1 MRIKDRWNQSREMK
15 KRKRKKDD
23 TIVEWID
30 RMLQESDPSIR
41 KVPGYRE
48 QLRQPFENAMGYLEG
63 LISSIP
69 GPFSISA
76 EQWDKDPLTH
86 SLFVDPNEIKSLLQ
100 KCAELKSFFQTTGAK
115 TAVALITA
123 TKKERTIFGTGME
136 GEIIR
141 RDVPQVA
148 VEFYDHRVVAPAA
161 SEDENRQELVHRG
174 LYVLASNAL
183 EEFMRI
189 KSLIEELNG
198 ERRILDYKLK
208 IHTTRER
215 GIQRLLAGTLEP
227 DSEIEQA
234 RQLLGEIDKQL
245 MEFEQGSGTSKD
257 FLRKLE
263 KILFSAGNFLTE
275 KAITMRLDWMG
286 IKQDDVSTESG
297 NEINLAELEIPERA
311 KRVAVLASID
321 AGECL
326 S

>member
-1 MRIKDRWNQSREMK
+1 MK

-286 IKQDDVSTESG
+286 IKQDDVSAESG

>member
-1 MRIKDRWNQSREMK
+1 MK

-76 EQWDKDPLTH
+76 DQWDKDPLTH
-86 SLFVDPNEIKSLLQ
+86 SLFVDPNEVKSLLQ
-100 KCAELKSFFQTTGAK
+100 KCAELKSFFQTTGVK
-115 TAVALITA
+115 TAVALLTA

-161 SEDENRQELVHRG
+161 SEDENRRELVHRG

-215 GIQRLLAGTLEP
+215 GIQRLLAGSLEP

-245 MEFEQGSGTSKD
+245 MEFEQGSGTPKD

-286 IKQDDVSTESG
+286 IKQDDVSAESG
-297 NEINLAELEIPERA
+297 NEINLAELEIPDRA

>member
-1 MRIKDRWNQSREMK
+1 MRIKDRWNQSREVK

-76 EQWDKDPLTH
+76 DQWDKDPLTH
-86 SLFVDPNEIKSLLQ
+86 SLFVDPNEVKSLLQ
-100 KCAELKSFFQTTGAK
+100 KCAELKSFFQTTGVK
-115 TAVALITA
+115 TAVALLTA

-215 GIQRLLAGTLEP
+215 GIQRLLAGNLEP
-227 DSEIEQA
+227 DSEMEQA

-245 MEFEQGSGTSKD
+245 MEFEQGSGTPKD

-263 KILFSAGNFLTE
+263 KILFSAGTFLTE
-275 KAITMRLDWMG
+275 KTITMRLDWMG
-286 IKQDDVSTESG
+286 IKQDDVSAESG

-311 KRVAVLASID
+311 KRVAVLVGID

-326 S
+326 G

>member
-1 MRIKDRWNQSREMK
+1 MRIKDRWNQSREVK

-76 EQWDKDPLTH
+76 GQWDKDPLTH
-86 SLFVDPNEIKSLLQ
+86 SLFVDPNEIRSVLYKAADLKAFFKKSG
-100 KCAELKSFFQTTGAK
+100 LKTC
-115 TAVALITA
+115 VALLTA

-161 SEDENRQELVHRG
+161 SEEENRRELVHRG

-189 KSLIEELNG
+189 KSMIEELNG

-208 IHTTRER
+208 IHKTREQ
-215 GIQRLLAGTLEP
+215 GMQRLLAGTLQP

-234 RQLLGEIDKQL
+234 RELLGEIDKQL
-245 MEFEQGSGTSKD
+245 MEFEQGSGTPKD

-263 KILFSAGNFLTE
+263 KVLLSAGNFLTE
-275 KAITMRLDWMG
+275 KTITMRLDWMG
-286 IKQDDVSTESG
+286 IKQDDVSAENV

-311 KRVAVLASID
+311 KRVAVLTSID

-326 S
+326 G

>member
-1 MRIKDRWNQSREMK
+1 MRIKDRWNQSRELK

-76 EQWDKDPLTH
+76 DQWDKDPLTH

-286 IKQDDVSTESG
+286 IKQDDVSAESG

>member
-1 MRIKDRWNQSREMK
+1 MK

>member
-286 IKQDDVSTESG
+286 IKQDDVSAESG

>member
-1 MRIKDRWNQSREMK
+1 MRIKDRWNQSRELK

-76 EQWDKDPLTH
+76 DQWDKDPLTH

-100 KCAELKSFFQTTGAK
+100 KCAELKSFFQTTGVK
-115 TAVALITA
+115 TAVALLTA

-245 MEFEQGSGTSKD
+245 MEFGQGSGTPKD

-286 IKQDDVSTESG
+286 IKQNDVSAESG

-326 S
+326 N

>member
-1 MRIKDRWNQSREMK
+1 
-15 KRKRKKDD
+15 
-23 TIVEWID
+23 
-30 RMLQESDPSIR
+30 
-41 KVPGYRE
+41 
-48 QLRQPFENAMGYLEG
+48 
-63 LISSIP
+63 
-69 GPFSISA
+69 
-76 EQWDKDPLTH
+76 
-86 SLFVDPNEIKSLLQ
+86 
-100 KCAELKSFFQTTGAK
+100 
-115 TAVALITA
+115 
-123 TKKERTIFGTGME
+123 
-136 GEIIR
+136 
-141 RDVPQVA
+141 
-148 VEFYDHRVVAPAA
+148 
-161 SEDENRQELVHRG
+161 
-174 LYVLASNAL
+174 
-183 EEFMRI
+183 
-189 KSLIEELNG
+189 
-198 ERRILDYKLK
+198 
-208 IHTTRER
+208 
-215 GIQRLLAGTLEP
+215 LEP